1 MDLAS
6 SRQTAEGSYVNAEV
20 VGIIQ
25 QGPLGL
31 YPHKDAGDF

>member
-20 VGIIQ
+20 GGDQ
-25 QGPLGL
+25 SAGTTRPLST
-31 YPHKDAGDF
+31 